1 VMHLI
6 QIAQIL
12 VLVTLANGGPIV
24 TKKIFGSH
32 FSSPLDAGALF
43 FDDRPLFGPSKT
55 VRGILA
61 SFLLTTAGALLLG
74 LGLTIGAIVAAA
86 AMAGD
91 LFSSFSKRRLN
102 LPPSSQAPGL
112 DQIPESLFPMLACR
126 DALSLTNTDVALG
139 VGVFLVG
146 ELILSRLLFQAHI
159 RDEPY

>member
-1 VMHLI
+1 MHLI

-102 LPPSSQAPGL
+102 LQPGTRVGSNTRVPLSNASLPRCPLIDQYRRRAWRWGIFSRRANPLPPFVSGSY
-112 DQIPESLFPMLACR
+112 
-126 DALSLTNTDVALG
+126 T
-139 VGVFLVG
+139 
-146 ELILSRLLFQAHI
+146 
-159 RDEPY
+159 

>member
-1 VMHLI
+1 MHLI

-91 LFSSFSKRRLN
+91 LFSSFS
-102 LPPSSQAPGL
+102 
-112 DQIPESLFPMLACR
+112 
-126 DALSLTNTDVALG
+126 
-139 VGVFLVG
+139 
-146 ELILSRLLFQAHI
+146 
-159 RDEPY
+159 